1 MKKSLL
7 TRRFWSCFK
16 SFVGIAIGLSL
27 SFGIAYL
34 THAQSLRPE
43 YVANIVYQRLPEIPK
58 ENQYIRQST
67 KEVDPDHTL
76 ISRLIR
82 YNQDIQK
89 RPVQYRMDWKLTLA
103 DYLGANEP
111 VKEELYPGRNT
122 LTVNPYK
129 KDLEAIRS
137 LNRRQRNDLVNV
149 LASVYNPQST
159 KPDTPQPS
167 IQPSPQPSP
176 VTTPQ
181 KPNFSRPGDSQLL
194 KP

>member
-1 MKKSLL
+1 MKRSQL
-7 TRRFWSCFK
+7 TRQLWSFFK

-27 SFGIAYL
+27 SFGIAHL
-34 THAQSLRPE
+34 THAQSIRPE
-43 YVANIVYQRLPEIPK
+43 YVANIVYQRLPDIPK

-67 KEVDPDHTL
+67 KEVDPDNTL
-76 ISRLIR
+76 ISRFIR

-89 RPVQYRMDWKLTLA
+89 RPVRYRFDWKLSLA

-129 KDLEAIRS
+129 KDLEAIQS

-149 LASVYNPQST
+149 LVNVYNPQQNI
-159 KPDTPQPS
+159 PNTPQPS
-167 IQPSPQPSP
+167 TQPSPQSSP

-181 KPNFSRPGDSQLL
+181 KPNFSQPGDSQLL